1 ARVLHGAGTRPA
13 PPRVTPRPG
22 RPPRTRRPP
31 AVGRAPGEW
40 LRWQLNYRFSSALGI
55 RGWTYW
61 LDTFNVAYGPVRP
74 GVFLGEPS
82 RLMDE
87 TGPVR

>member
-1 ARVLHGAGTRPA
+1 AGTGPARP
-13 PPRVTPRPG
+13 RDTPRLA
-22 RPPRTRRPP
+22 RPPGPRRPP
-31 AVGRAPGEW
+31 AVRLAAGEW